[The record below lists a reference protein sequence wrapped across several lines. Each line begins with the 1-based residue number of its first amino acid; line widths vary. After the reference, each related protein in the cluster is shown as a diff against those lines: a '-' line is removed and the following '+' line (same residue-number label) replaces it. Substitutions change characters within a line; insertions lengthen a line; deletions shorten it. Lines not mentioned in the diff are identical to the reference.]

1 MCSRN
6 KSIGNLLDHYN
17 IKHLLVKSEL
27 LEKLKQLMVKDGY
40 LRDFQIN
47 LMFENGPVSGEVKL
61 AELEDYVEKLKKE
74 KEIEKKKASAE

>member
-1 MCSRN
+1 
-6 KSIGNLLDHYN
+6 
-17 IKHLLVKSEL
+17 
-27 LEKLKQLMVKDGY
+27 MVKDGY